1 MSTFKVNTITTLDGT
16 GNITVSRPLSGDGSS
31 LTNLPAA
38 NLTGVLPAISG
49 ALLTN
54 LPGSANEITKQ
65 SSDPTVSSPATP
77 TLGDTILNTTSGE
90 MFTCTTVSAGAN
102 VWTSKAGNGSALT
115 NLTAANLTGTLPALS
130 AASVTSLTAANL
142 TGALPA
148 ISGASLTGILV
159 GPTISASDPAVD
171 TNPSSGLGTQ
181 WANSTSG
188 EFYVCT
194 DATTDKN
201 VWTNVGPGSGDIVP
215 IVFHGGRGI
224 FAGGNPSTNTIQY
237 ITISTTGNATDFG
250 NMTTARDGNSGCTGG
265 SRGIIAGGRSNVID
279 YITIATPGNAI
290 DFGDLTVS
298 KTYHGALSNGIRGVF
313 APDSGQNVIDYVTV
327 ATTGNA
333 TDFGDRTTSGDT
345 YGANG
350 ETRGLFAGGGGNYS
364 NIIDYITIVTPGN
377 ATDFGDLTVGRGYV
391 GMGTCESLTRALF
404 VGGGNASGNI
414 SNIIDYVTIATP
426 GNATDFGDLTNE
438 VYSSNSC
445 GNGTRGVHGGGRY
458 PAGSSNNLNVMDYIT
473 IATPGNAVDFGDL
486 FQAVHI
492 MASMSGD

>member
-115 NLTAANLTGTLPALS
+115 NLTAANLTGALPALS

-201 VWTNVGPGSGDIVP
+201 VWTNVGAGSGDIVP
-215 IVFHGGRGI
+215 IVWYGTRGVFSGGG
-224 FAGGNPSTNTIQY
+224 ASGSWMNTMDY
-237 ITISTTGNATDFG
+237 ITITTPGNATDFGDRTNAARGSSSCSNGSRGLTGGGITNNIIDYITFANTGNATDFG
-250 NMTTARDGNSGCTGG
+250 DLTV
-265 SRGIIAGGRSNVID
+265 AGGYFSSCGNGIRGLWGGGYNRGNTID
-279 YITIATPGNAI
+279 YVTIATTGNAI
-290 DFGDLTVS
+290 DFGNLTVS
-298 KTYHGALSNGIRGVF
+298 REVGAGASNEVRGLF
-313 APDSGQNVIDYVTV
+313 AGGENSDVIDYVTV

-333 TDFGDRTTSGDT
+333 TDFGDSLSPGGGYACSSG
-345 YGANG
+345 
-350 ETRGLFAGGGGNYS
+350 TRGIFAGGLSGSVVNTINYV
-364 NIIDYITIVTPGN
+364 TISTPGN
-377 ATDFGDLTVGRGYV
+377 GTDFGDLTVAR
-391 GMGTCESLTRALF
+391 RF
-404 VGGGNASGNI
+404 GGGM
-414 SNIIDYVTIATP
+414 
-426 GNATDFGDLTNE
+426 
-438 VYSSNSC
+438 
-445 GNGTRGVHGGGRY
+445 
-458 PAGSSNNLNVMDYIT
+458 AGEE
-473 IATPGNAVDFGDL
+473 
-486 FQAVHI
+486 
-492 MASMSGD
+492 